1 MNFVYFGA
9 STDCV
14 ITHKN
19 CKGCMILFIE
29 LRSGCGTSPH
39 CLIDDDWTAFGYERQ
54 ISPGCS
60 S

>member
-1 MNFVYFGA
+1 
-9 STDCV
+9 
-14 ITHKN
+14 
-19 CKGCMILFIE
+19 MILFIE

-39 CLIDDDWTAFGYERQ
+39 CMIDEDWTAAFGYERQ